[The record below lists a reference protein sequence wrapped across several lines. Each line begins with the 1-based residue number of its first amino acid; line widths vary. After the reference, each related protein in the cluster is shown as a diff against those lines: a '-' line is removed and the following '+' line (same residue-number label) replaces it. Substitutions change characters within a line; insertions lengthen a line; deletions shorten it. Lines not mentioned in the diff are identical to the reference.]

1 MQAHIKLG
9 RIFGVKIGLHF
20 SWFIIALLVMFSL
33 AGQFYITNPDW
44 GMSLIWVS
52 AITMGLLFFAALLA
66 HELSHAIVAR
76 SRGLPVHGITLFA
89 LGGVA
94 ETEKD
99 SADAETEFLVGVVGP
114 ITSAVI
120 GIVCL
125 CLGWAV
131 GWEPFTTARTP
142 IVAIMIW
149 LGYINIA
156 LALFNLI
163 PGFPLDGGRVLR
175 ALIWWATGDV
185 NRSTRI
191 SAGVGQFVA
200 LGLMVFGLFRFFGGD
215 GLGGLWLVFI
225 GWFLLDAARASYA
238 QIEINKMLS
247 DVRVGDA
254 MARDCTVIDGR
265 LNLQTFV
272 EDVLNRTGRRCF
284 VVGEKGHINGLVTPH
299 EIKKVERHLWPY
311 ITVNDVM
318 RGMNEVRTIKP
329 NAPITEALEVMG
341 REDLNQLP
349 VTNEGRLEGIVSRGN
364 ILRLLQNRVEL
375 QI

>member
-1 MQAHIKLG
+1 MKAHIKLG
-9 RIFGVKIGLHF
+9 RIFGVKVGLHF
-20 SWFIIALLVMFSL
+20 SWFIIALLVMLSL
-33 AGQFYITNPDW
+33 AGQFYMTNPDW
-44 GMSLIWVS
+44 GASLIWAS
-52 AITMGLLFFAALLA
+52 SITTGLLFFAALLA
-66 HELSHAIVAR
+66 HELSHAVVAR
-76 SRGLPVHGITLFA
+76 ARGLPVRGITLFA

-99 SADAETEFLVGVVGP
+99 SADAETEFLVGVIGP
-114 ITSAVI
+114 VTSLLI
-120 GIVCL
+120 GII
-125 CLGWAV
+125 CLGLAWAL
-131 GWEPFTTARTP
+131 GWEPFAAAQMP
-142 IVAIMIW
+142 LVAITVW

-156 LALFNLI
+156 LALFNMI

-175 ALIWWATGDV
+175 AIIWWATGDV

-191 SAGVGQFVA
+191 AAGVGQFVA
-200 LGLMVFGLFRFFGGD
+200 FGLMLLGLFRFFGGA

-238 QIEINKMLS
+238 QMEIDEMLS
-247 DVRVGDA
+247 DVSVSDA
-254 MARDCTVIDGR
+254 MARDCKVIDGR

-272 EDVLNRTGRRCF
+272 EDVLARTGRRCF
-284 VVGEKGHINGLVTPH
+284 VVGEKGEIKGLITPH
-299 EIKKVERHLWPY
+299 EIKKVERNLWPY

-318 RGMNEVRTIKP
+318 RRMSEVRTITP
-329 NAPITEALEVMG
+329 NAPIIEALEVMG

-349 VTNEGRLEGIVSRGN
+349 VTKDGRLEGIVSRGN

>member
-1 MQAHIKLG
+1 MKAHIKLG
-9 RIFGVKIGLHF
+9 RIFGVKIGLHY

-44 GMSLIWVS
+44 GMSLIWIS
-52 AITMGLLFFAALLA
+52 AITTSLLFFVALLA

-76 SRGLPVHGITLFA
+76 ARGLPVHGVTLFA

-120 GIVCL
+120 GIICL
-125 CLGWAV
+125 SFAWIIGWV
-131 GWEPFTTARTP
+131 PFTTAQTP
-142 IVAIMIW
+142 LVAIMIW

-156 LALFNLI
+156 LALFNMI

-175 ALIWWATGDV
+175 ALIWWSTGDV
-185 NRSTRI
+185 THSTRI
-191 SAGVGQFVA
+191 AAGVGQFFA
-200 LGLMVFGLFRFFGGD
+200 FGLMIFGLFRFFGGA

-238 QIEINKMLS
+238 QIEINEMFS

-254 MARDCTVIDGR
+254 MARDCMVIDGR

-272 EDVLNRTGRRCF
+272 DDVLTRTGRRCF
-284 VVGEKGHINGLVTPH
+284 VVGEKGHITGLVTPH

-318 RGMNEVRTIKP
+318 RRMSEVRTIAP
-329 NAPITEALEVMG
+329 NAPITDALEVMG

-364 ILRLLQNRVEL
+364 ILSLLQNRVEL